1 MNEAHSTASKADGRL
16 AGKRVLVTA
25 AAQGIGEAIA
35 RAFAFEGAKVL
46 ATDINAQGLKGLAGV
61 DGIETL
67 ALDACDGEAIRSVVE
82 SGGPFDVL
90 ASCTGYV
97 HHGTVLDCDEAA
109 WDFSFD
115 LNIKAM
121 YRVIRAVLP
130 GMIEQGGGSII
141 GISSIVSS
149 LHSAPN
155 RCVYGASKAAVIGL
169 VKSIAVD
176 FVRQGIRIN
185 AICPG
190 TVQSPS
196 LDERIDALG
205 GGDAVRQ
212 AFIDRQPMGRL
223 GTAQE
228 IAAIAVH
235 LGSDE
240 SAFTT
245 GQTFVA
251 DGGMSL

>member
-1 MNEAHSTASKADGRL
+1 MSPTHPDTPATPGRL
-16 AGKRVLVTA
+16 AGKNALVTA

-35 RAFAFEGAKVL
+35 RAFAREGAKVL
-46 ATDINAQGLKGLAGV
+46 ATDINAQGLQALAGV
-61 DGIETL
+61 DGIKTRP
-67 ALDACDGEAIRSVVE
+67 LDACDSEAVRGIAKSE
-82 SGGPFDVL
+82 GPFDVL

-97 HHGTVLDCDEAA
+97 HHGTLLDCDEAA

-121 YRVIRAVLP
+121 YRVVREVLP
-130 GMIEQGGGSII
+130 GMIENGGGSIV

-176 FVRQGIRIN
+176 FVRQGIRAN

-196 LDERIDALG
+196 LDERIEALG
-205 GGDAVRQ
+205 GGAEVRQ
-212 AFIDRQPMGRL
+212 AFVDRQPMGRL
-223 GTAQE
+223 GSAEE
-228 IAAIAVH
+228 IAAVAVH

-245 GQTFVA
+245 GQSFVA

>member
-1 MNEAHSTASKADGRL
+1 MNEAHSNPPGSHGRL
-16 AGKRVLVTA
+16 AGKKALVTA

-35 RAFAFEGAKVL
+35 RAFASEGAKVL
-46 ATDINAQGLKGLAGV
+46 ASDINARGLQGLAGV
-61 DGIETL
+61 AGIET
-67 ALDACDGEAIRSVVE
+67 APLDACDSEAIRGIVE
-82 SGGPFDVL
+82 GGGPFDIL

-97 HHGTVLDCDEAA
+97 HQGTILDCDEAM

-121 YRVIRAVLP
+121 YRVVRAVLP
-130 GMIEQGGGSII
+130 GMIERGGGSII

-169 VKSIAVD
+169 VKSVAVD
-176 FVRQGIRIN
+176 FVHQGIRIN

-196 LDERIDALG
+196 LDERIEALG
-205 GGDAVRQ
+205 GGDTVRQ

-223 GTAQE
+223 GRAQE